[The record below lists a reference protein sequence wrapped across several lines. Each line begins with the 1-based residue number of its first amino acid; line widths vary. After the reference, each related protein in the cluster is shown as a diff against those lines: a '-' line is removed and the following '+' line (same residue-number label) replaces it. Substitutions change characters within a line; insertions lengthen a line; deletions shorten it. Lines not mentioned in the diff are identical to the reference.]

1 MKATSQSVE
10 ELVNTSAAAAKC
22 HKCGCF
28 QDSVST
34 LEQTELSSELGETLE
49 RARET
54 FKPREYDCLGCKV
67 CWPADALNAASEL
80 VELPAGAGCPTEEPS
95 RRDGWPPYPG
105 EYQVLRFA
113 APVAVCTLHSR
124 ELVEG
129 VAKRAPGGVSVV
141 GALQTENLGIER
153 IIENVV
159 SNPHIRVL
167 LLCGEDAPGR
177 VGHFPGQSL
186 QSLIERGL
194 DERGRIA
201 GAQGKRPVLRNV
213 SEELVER
220 FRAQVSVVDGRGEER
235 IDEVVRM
242 AVEAALNAPGPMPG
256 EPPVERSVRMVSAR
270 SPGRLTLDP
279 GGYVVVIPDR
289 RRRLLVAEHYENSGV
304 LQSVIEGT
312 EAVNVMSTLLDE
324 GLVTRLDHAAYL
336 GREIALA
343 ERSLHEG
350 TSYVQ
355 DQAPERASDAENC
368 GCTSSCGDKD

>member
-1 MKATSQSVE
+1 MKATSKGVE
-10 ELVNTSAAAAKC
+10 DLVETATAAAKC

-28 QDSVST
+28 QDTVST
-34 LEQTELSSELGETLE
+34 LEQTKLSSEVAKTLE
-49 RARET
+49 RARAT

-80 VELPAGAGCPTEEPS
+80 VELPAGAGCPTEELV

-113 APVAVCTLHSR
+113 APVAICTLHSR
-124 ELVEG
+124 ELVDG
-129 VAKRAPGGVSVV
+129 IAKAAPEGVSVV

-167 LLCGEDAPGR
+167 ILCGEDTPGR

-186 QSLIERGL
+186 QALVEEGL
-194 DERGRIA
+194 DNRGRIV
-201 GAQGKRPVLRNV
+201 GAKGKRPLLRNV
-213 SEELVER
+213 TAELVER
-220 FRAQVSVVDGRGEER
+220 FCAQVSIVDCRGEQR
-235 IDEVVRM
+235 IDEIGRV
-242 AVEAALNAPGPMPG
+242 AVDAASSAPGPM
-256 EPPVERSVRMVSAR
+256 ERELPVERSVRIVPAR
-270 SPGRLTLDP
+270 SPGRLVLDP
-279 GGYVVVIPDR
+279 AGYVVVLPDT

-304 LQSVIEGT
+304 LRSVIEGT
-312 EAVNVMSTLLDE
+312 EAVNVMSTLLQE

-336 GREIALA
+336 GRELALA
-343 ERSLHEG
+343 ERALNEG

-355 DQAPERASDAENC
+355 DQAPEQVSDAESC
-368 GCTSSCGDKD
+368 GCTSACGDER